1 MSVQTGSATRE
12 TAGRFLVIDPASGN
26 IVAPEPIPVNGRGY
40 LERIRDAGVNAATVT
55 LAAHADGF
63 EEFLRDVHAYL
74 CLFQARPD
82 AVLQIRS
89 VADFEVAASSNR
101 LGVTFGSQTGSIV
114 GRDLWRWEIV
124 RALGLRQCCLTYS
137 ERNALADGCAESE
150 NRGLSADGRQAVQEM
165 NRLGITI
172 DISHVGDRS
181 SLETIERSTRPV
193 IASHSNVRAVS
204 PSMRNLSDEVM
215 RELSAAGGVM
225 GISSFS
231 AMCVRK
237 PGVRPTLVDY
247 LDMIDA
253 AVEVVGID
261 HVGIGTDLYESYTRL
276 NWESTTKRMYPSPWM
291 FDTRYAV
298 GFDSVD
304 CWPDVVRGLRDRGYG
319 EPDLAAL
326 LGGNWLRIYR
336 ETWVDDAIPFH
347 TAFADPTHDSYLD
360 SVAAR

>member
-1 MSVQTGSATRE
+1 MSSESDLATTKARQ
-12 TAGRFLVIDPASGN
+12 FMVIDPASGG
-26 IVAPEPIPVNGRGY
+26 IVAPEPIPVGGRSY
-40 LERIRDAGVNAATVT
+40 LDRIRAAGVTAATVT

-74 CLFQARPD
+74 CLFQARAD
-82 AVLQIRS
+82 AVMQVRS
-89 VADFEVAASSNR
+89 VADFDLAASSGR

-137 ERNALADGCAESE
+137 ERNALADGCAEPE
-150 NRGLSADGRQAVQEM
+150 NRGLTADGRQAVQEM

-181 SLETIERSTRPV
+181 SLETIERSTKPV

-204 PSMRNLSDEVM
+204 PSMRNLSDQVM
-215 RELSAAGGVM
+215 RELADAGGVM

-231 AMCVRK
+231 AMCVRE

-253 AVEVVGID
+253 AVTAIGIE
-261 HVGIGTDLYESYTRL
+261 HVGVGTDLYESYTRL
-276 NWESTTKRMYPSPWM
+276 SWESTTKRMYPSPWV
-291 FDTRYAV
+291 FDTRYAD

-304 CWPDVVRGLRDRGYG
+304 CWPGVVQGLRDRGYG
-319 EPDLAAL
+319 DADLAAL

-336 ETWVDDAIPFH
+336 ETWLGDVVPFH
-347 TAFADPTHDSYLD
+347 TSFADPTHDSYLGA
-360 SVAAR
+360 VGTR